1 MPSAATSRTFLVNWL
16 EFVANVIDALAWP
29 AAIVSVLLM
38 MRDQL
43 RRLVPRLRKAAVPGA
58 ELEFAEAVEN
68 AETAADVAE
77 LAPERTAMPA
87 PRVEIP
93 DRGQGV
99 TRDRL
104 LEWSAALSTTL
115 AQEIDTA
122 PRAAVI
128 AAFREVQRELEAL
141 ALMPVSSPN
150 SYRGQG
156 QHRELLPAC
165 LRNAA

>member
-29 AAIVSVLLM
+29 AAIVFVLLM

-77 LAPERTAMPA
+77 L
-87 PRVEIP
+87 
-93 DRGQGV
+93 
-99 TRDRL
+99 L
-104 LEWSAALSTTL
+104 
-115 AQEIDTA
+115 
-122 PRAAVI
+122 
-128 AAFREVQRELEAL
+128 
-141 ALMPVSSPN
+141 PN
-150 SYRGQG
+150 GR
-156 QHRELLPAC
+156 RC
-165 LRNAA
+165 LRPGWKYRTGGKA